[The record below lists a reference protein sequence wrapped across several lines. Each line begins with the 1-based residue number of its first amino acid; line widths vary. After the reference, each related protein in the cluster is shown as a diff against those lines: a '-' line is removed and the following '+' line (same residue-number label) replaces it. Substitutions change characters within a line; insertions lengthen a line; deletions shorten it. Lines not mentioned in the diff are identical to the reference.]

1 MTVADAPQPVAG
13 VERKP
18 ALGALLALGSA
29 CAFGAITT
37 LAAVTYTEGATPITV
52 VVLRFT
58 LGAVVFAA
66 LCLARRRPLLL
77 PGAARTTGWL
87 VAFCWFAA
95 SFGYL
100 GSVAFIPVSLAALV
114 FFTFPILTTLGEAAL
129 ERRRPRLGELALLLL
144 AFSGLA
150 LAMGPSFATLSPV
163 GLGLVALGAVGAAG
177 MFLSMRKVVV
187 HHEPLTVLVM
197 LNAGAGLMSLLALAV
212 LGGWALP
219 SLAGGTAW
227 VGWTALLLATG
238 AYFVAVFLQ
247 SGSVRHAGPSRAVL
261 FFNLEPL
268 VSIACAALLLGERL
282 SLQQMAGGSLV
293 LAALVLAGRRRR

>member
-1 MTVADAPQPVAG
+1 MTAAG
-13 VERKP
+13 ATLARFERRP
-18 ALGALLALGSA
+18 ALGALLALASA
-29 CAFGAITT
+29 SAFGAITT
-37 LAAVTYTEGATPITV
+37 LAALSYTAGATPITV
-52 VVLRFT
+52 IVLRFT
-58 LGAVVFAA
+58 LGAIVFTTI
-66 LCLARRRPLLL
+66 CLARRRPLLL
-77 PGAARTTGWL
+77 PRSARAMGWL
-87 VAFCWFAA
+87 VALCWFAA

-100 GSVAFIPVSLAALV
+100 GAVAFIPVSLAALI
-114 FFTFPILTTLGEAAL
+114 FFTFPILTTLGEALL
-129 ERRRPRLGELALLLL
+129 ERRRPRPRELALLLL

-163 GLGLVALGAVGAAG
+163 GLGLVAFGALGAAG
-177 MFLSMRKVVV
+177 MFLSMRTIVV

-212 LGGWALP
+212 FGGWSLP
-219 SLAGGTAW
+219 SVTDGTAW

-268 VSIACAALLLGERL
+268 VSIACAAVLLGERL

-293 LAALVLAGRRRR
+293 LIALLLAGRRGG